1 MARTPIRPE
10 GATPP
15 PVPLTPGIRKG
26 NILQV
31 AGQIPADLATGAIV
45 GDTVA
50 EQTRQS
56 MRNVLAVLEAGGATI
71 DDVVMIRIYLTD
83 TAHFAEMNAAY
94 QEFLT
99 EPYPARTTIYV
110 GLPPGL
116 LVEIDALAVLD

>member
-1 MARTPIRPE
+1 MARTAIRPE
-10 GATPP
+10 GAKPMP
-15 PVPLTPGIRKG
+15 IPLTPGIRKG

-31 AGQIPADLATGAIV
+31 AGQISADPATGEIV
-45 GDTVA
+45 GESVA
-50 EQTRQS
+50 DQTRQA

-71 DDVVMIRIYLTD
+71 DDVVMCRIYLTD

-99 EPYPARTTIYV
+99 DPYPARTTIYV
-110 GLPPGL
+110 GLPQGL